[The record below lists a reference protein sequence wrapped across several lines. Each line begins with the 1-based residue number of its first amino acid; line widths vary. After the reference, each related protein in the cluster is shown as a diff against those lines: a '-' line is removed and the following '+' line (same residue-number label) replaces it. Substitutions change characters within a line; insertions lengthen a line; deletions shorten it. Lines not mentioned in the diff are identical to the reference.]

1 MRIVSI
7 KYNIMKVK
15 NIMLT
20 ILMCVVVTCCSST
33 PAYKQTTIPLNN
45 VNGVPFFK
53 DKIVDY
59 CIEGFEVDE
68 QGNFYFLAGEKTTLA
83 VFSGAKLTYCNNY
96 KEFKPNQI
104 YILKNRLY
112 ILDDNSENNL
122 YVLDTSNGSIVK
134 EYNNI
139 IKNQINSF
147 EFIDT
152 SIIVEVFDLK
162 ERIDMSTKLTFAEIN
177 LSGKLIKQVNN
188 SFNLPDALYPK
199 QFGDNSIQFLGKWN
213 NAFLFWSW
221 DINKDVYKF
230 WLQDGNGKVIA
241 TVNIEDKMFGN
252 SLYGKSGNPNEHRKL
267 RNGSIFILGREG
279 DNAIIT
285 ELPLKEL
292 FK

>member
-122 YVLDTSNGSIVK
+122 YVLDTSNGFIVK

-139 IKNQINSF
+139 IKN
-147 EFIDT
+147 
-152 SIIVEVFDLK
+152 
-162 ERIDMSTKLTFAEIN
+162 
-177 LSGKLIKQVNN
+177 
-188 SFNLPDALYPK
+188 
-199 QFGDNSIQFLGKWN
+199 
-213 NAFLFWSW
+213 
-221 DINKDVYKF
+221 
-230 WLQDGNGKVIA
+230 
-241 TVNIEDKMFGN
+241 
-252 SLYGKSGNPNEHRKL
+252 
-267 RNGSIFILGREG
+267 
-279 DNAIIT
+279 
-285 ELPLKEL
+285 
-292 FK
+292 